1 MMKYK
6 IIMLAILIGCTYK
19 IQAQNTS
26 ASAAVSQTMQN
37 IYKNYDSIKYL
48 SFDVKFNYGSDTLLG
63 KYDAEQM
70 DGSYTMAGKRAKY
83 RLGDIDFMQNDSFF
97 IAVYNKDK
105 LILVD
110 EPKSVNIGTQ
120 LPLRQQM
127 DSLMLSYANQ
137 YTFSDY
143 SQSTD
148 TGIIQLLRA
157 DSLAQ
162 FDRFSIVYNNRTK
175 MLYSVSYEYAEPAAL
190 DSVVLNRMMASSGST
205 TPPMQKKR
213 LTISFHNY
221 RFDNYDDAVYD
232 ENNYIWFEN
241 GICKPTAKYDDYKIY
256 YSKPATTNLI
266 EN

>member
-1 MMKYK
+1 MFAIIVGCVTK
-6 IIMLAILIGCTYK
+6 IH
-19 IQAQNTS
+19 AQNTS
-26 ASAAVSQTMQN
+26 ATAAITQTMQS
-37 IYKNYDSIKYL
+37 IYQNYDSIKYL

-63 KYDAEQM
+63 KFDTEQM

-110 EPKSVNIGTQ
+110 EPKTINIGSQ

-137 YTFSDY
+137 YTFSNF

-148 TGIIQLLRA
+148 TGVIQLLRA
-157 DSLAQ
+157 DSTAQ
-162 FDRFSIVYNNRTK
+162 FDRFSISYDNRTK
-175 MLYSVSYEYAEPAAL
+175 MLYSVSYEYAEPAEL

-221 RFDNYDDAVYD
+221 RFDNYDDTVYD
-232 ENNYIWFEN
+232 ENNYIWFDN
-241 GICKPTAKYDDYKIY
+241 GVCKPTAKYDDFKIY
-256 YSKPATTNLI
+256 YSKPVTNYI
-266 EN
+266 EQPE

>member
-1 MMKYK
+1 MIKYK
-6 IIMLAILIGCTYK
+6 IVMFALVISCGAR

-26 ASAAVSQTMQN
+26 TTTAIKQTMQS
-37 IYKNYDSIKYL
+37 IYQNYDSIKYL

-63 KYDAEQM
+63 KYDSEQM
-70 DGSYTMAGKRAKY
+70 DGTYTLAGKKAKY

-110 EPKSVNIGTQ
+110 EPKSINIGSQ

-137 YTFSDY
+137 YSFSNFT
-143 SQSTD
+143 QSVD
-148 TGIIQLLRA
+148 TGVIQLTGT
-157 DSLAQ
+157 DSTAQ
-162 FDRFSIVYNNRTK
+162 FDKFSILYNNRTK
-175 MLYSVSYEYAEPAAL
+175 MLYQVSYEYKEPASL
-190 DSVVLNRMMASSGST
+190 DSVVLNRMMQSSGST

-213 LTISFHNY
+213 LTISFLNY

-241 GICKPTAKYDDYKIY
+241 GVCKPTAKYDDYKIY
-256 YSKPATTNLI
+256 YSKPSTTNYV